1 MGIFL
6 CLLVCARVCVYI
18 YLYIYL
24 STAVEKILC
33 SLKLNL
39 KQNPKLERAQ
49 KKETKQWSYS
59 VEHKIKDEA
68 DSYCYK
74 LWFNGPTTFLKD
86 NLLDK
91 ERKWLLLFFI
101 ATCLIG
107 NSHCN
112 LN

>member
-86 NLLDK
+86 N
-91 ERKWLLLFFI
+91 
-101 ATCLIG
+101 
-107 NSHCN
+107 
-112 LN
+112 